1 MKNIWV
7 SSLLSNIL
15 NKIKENLASYRRVL
29 VIARKPDKEDFIKTV
44 KICIVGMSL
53 IGFVGFMIYAFS
65 ILFLS

>member
-1 MKNIWV
+1 V
-7 SSLLSNIL
+7 LSLPSKIL
-15 NKIKENLASYRRVL
+15 NKIKESLASYKRVL

-53 IGFVGFMIYAFS
+53 IGFVGFIIYAFS